1 LSNIWM
7 DELKISQYIILAVTT
22 LAIWVLVLSFLL
34 IKAVSH
40 YRKLG
45 KSENI
50 KDLGNILERIV
61 KRGDLEAQEISEIK
75 SAFARHKDLALSHL
89 SKHALI
95 RFNPFEESGGD
106 QSFTVALLNS
116 KNNGIILSS
125 LHSRSGTRIYAKEV
139 VGAKAPNHKLSKEEK
154 EAVEKAARQV

>member
-1 LSNIWM
+1 M
-7 DELKISQYIILAVTT
+7 DELKVSQYIILAIGG
-22 LAIWVLVLSFLL
+22 LSIWVLILSFFL
-34 IKAVSH
+34 IKAISH

-50 KDLGNILERIV
+50 RDIGNILERIV
-61 KRGDLEAQEISEIK
+61 TRGDLQGQEISEVK
-75 SAFARHKDLALSHL
+75 KALANHQTLALSHF

-106 QSFTVALLNS
+106 QSFTLALLNS
-116 KNNGIILSS
+116 KNNGIVLSS

-139 VGAKAPNHKLSKEEK
+139 VEAKAPNHKLSKEEK